1 MKIPKRIQPLV
12 NDGLVDEVI
21 RQLKSGKEADVYLV
35 RCGSK
40 IRCAKVYKE
49 AEDRSFKKAVQYKEG
64 RKVRN
69 SRSARAMA
77 KGSKFGRKQQENIW
91 QTAEVDALYVLAN
104 SGVRV
109 PQPYG
114 CTNGVLLMEL
124 ITDEIGLA
132 APRLSDVSLTEEEAI
147 VDYQMILQSVVR
159 MLCAGLIHSDLSEFN
174 VLVDA
179 NGPVIID
186 LPQVMNAAAN
196 NNAKSMLER
205 DVNNLTR
212 FYGQFAPQL
221 LARQDAKEM
230 WALYQDGKLYPE
242 TQLTGYVF
250 DSTPTADVEG
260 LMEEINAVIAE
271 KEEQQ
276 RILKSRDYH

>member
-21 RQLKSGKEADVYLV
+21 RQLKSGKEADVYVV

-49 AEDRSFKKAVQYKEG
+49 EEDRSFKQAVQYKEG

-77 KGSKFGRKQQENIW
+77 KGSKFGRKQQEKIW

-124 ITDEIGLA
+124 ITDETGLA

-159 MLCAGLIHSDLSEFN
+159 MLCAGLIHGDLSEFN

-186 LPQVMNAAAN
+186 LPQVVNAAAN
-196 NNAKSMLER
+196 NHAKSMLER

-242 TQLTGYVF
+242 TQLTGYFV

-260 LMEEINAVIAE
+260 LMDEINAVIAE

-276 RILKSRDYH
+276 RILKSRDYD